1 MEFIT
6 DESLKQKMIAKGKYI
21 DASLVKL
28 NIPANIVALVDKNI
42 AQKYKILPFNYDE
55 EHQTLY
61 IVCNED
67 ALLEQDEIEDI
78 FSTRLNATIKLVLT
92 DNYNLKEALKYYY
105 KVDLN
110 TQSMAHEV
118 QENIED
124 NAPILNK
131 VKNIIADAI
140 EFGAS
145 DIHFLPYKFN
155 NCYSIKILYRING
168 KNVNHSADYDFTE
181 NEIPRISMA
190 IKRLDTSASSDM
202 LRKNMPNKGSFLTK
216 DKLGNDVDVR
226 ISTMPMVSGMEKVV
240 LRLQQFL
247 SKQKTLY
254 DIGYLSKDI
263 DIIKNQLKICP
274 TGLFIITGP
283 TGSGK
288 TTTLHAQIGEVVKN
302 ADYEKIV
309 VTIEDPVEIYNPNYC
324 QVQIH
329 ETEDNAT
336 NFSSQKALQV
346 ILRQDPEIILYN
358 EIRNKTDAETVIQAG
373 ATGHQ
378 VFTTLHANDC
388 ITAISRLLDLGVSK
402 VSLLNQVNLI
412 SSQRLIGILCPHCQ
426 REYKLSESDKILLS
440 ESDKIL
446 LSEEEYNRLSTID
459 LKQVGTVEQRNNCPH
474 CNHTGYI
481 NRIAIVE
488 YVLFNDD
495 LKDILYHTSSMKEI
509 KEALKKNKFIS
520 MWEKGLDYVVAGKT
534 SLIELYNQI
543 GNKDAINNLIN
554 NL

>member
-440 ESDKIL
+440 E
-446 LSEEEYNRLSTID
+446 EEYNRLSTID

-543 GNKDAINNLIN
+543 GNKDAIHNLIN

>member
-6 DESLKQKMIAKGKYI
+6 DESLKQKMIDKGKYI

-78 FSTRLNATIKLVLT
+78 FSTKLNATIKLVLT

-131 VKNIIADAI
+131 VKNIIADAT

-155 NCYSIKILYRING
+155 NRYSIKILYRING

-440 ESDKIL
+440 E
-446 LSEEEYNRLSTID
+446 EEYNRLSTID
-459 LKQVGTVEQRNNCPH
+459 LKQIGTVEQRNNCRH

>member
-78 FSTRLNATIKLVLT
+78 FSTRFNATIKLVLT

-440 ESDKIL
+440 E
-446 LSEEEYNRLSTID
+446 EEYNRLSTID

>member
-6 DESLKQKMIAKGKYI
+6 DESLKQKMIDKGKYI
-21 DASLVKL
+21 DVSLVKL

-78 FSTRLNATIKLVLT
+78 FSTKLNATIKLVLT

-155 NCYSIKILYRING
+155 NRYSIKILYRING

-440 ESDKIL
+440 K
-446 LSEEEYNRLSTID
+446 EEYNRLSTID
-459 LKQVGTVEQRNNCPH
+459 LKQIGTVEQRNNCPH

>member
-6 DESLKQKMIAKGKYI
+6 DESLKQKMIDKGKYI

-78 FSTRLNATIKLVLT
+78 FSTKLNATIKLVLT

-155 NCYSIKILYRING
+155 NRYSIKILYRING

-288 TTTLHAQIGEVVKN
+288 TTTLHAKIGEVVKN

-402 VSLLNQVNLI
+402 VSLLNQINLI

-440 ESDKIL
+440 E
-446 LSEEEYNRLSTID
+446 EEYNRLSTID
-459 LKQVGTVEQRNNCPH
+459 LKQIGIVEQRNNCPH

>member
-6 DESLKQKMIAKGKYI
+6 DESLKQKMIDKGKYI

-78 FSTRLNATIKLVLT
+78 FSTKLNATIKLVLT

-155 NCYSIKILYRING
+155 NRYSIKILYRING

-440 ESDKIL
+440 K
-446 LSEEEYNRLSTID
+446 EEYNRLSTID
-459 LKQVGTVEQRNNCPH
+459 LKQIGTVEQRNNCPH

-543 GNKDAINNLIN
+543 GNKDTINNLIN

>member
-6 DESLKQKMIAKGKYI
+6 DESLKQKMIDKGKYI

-78 FSTRLNATIKLVLT
+78 FSTKLNATIKLVLT

-155 NCYSIKILYRING
+155 NRYSIKILYRING

-426 REYKLSESDKILLS
+426 REYQLS

-459 LKQVGTVEQRNNCPH
+459 LKQIGTVEQRNNCPH

>member
-6 DESLKQKMIAKGKYI
+6 DESLKHKMIDKGKYI

-78 FSTRLNATIKLVLT
+78 FSTKLNATIKLVLT

-155 NCYSIKILYRING
+155 NRYSIKILYRING

-440 ESDKIL
+440 E
-446 LSEEEYNRLSTID
+446 EEYNRLSTID

-509 KEALKKNKFIS
+509 KEVLKKNKFIS

>member
-6 DESLKQKMIAKGKYI
+6 DESLKQKMIDKGKYI

-78 FSTRLNATIKLVLT
+78 FSTKLNATIKLVLT

-155 NCYSIKILYRING
+155 NRYSIKILYRING

-288 TTTLHAQIGEVVKN
+288 TTTLHAKIGEVVKN

-440 ESDKIL
+440 K
-446 LSEEEYNRLSTID
+446 EEYNRLSTID
-459 LKQVGTVEQRNNCPH
+459 LKQIGTVEQRNNCPH

-495 LKDILYHTSSMKEI
+495 LKDILYHTSSLKEI

>member
-358 EIRNKTDAETVIQAG
+358 EIKNKTDAETVIQAG

-426 REYKLSESDKILLS
+426 REYKLS

>member
-6 DESLKQKMIAKGKYI
+6 DESLKQKMIDKGKYI

-78 FSTRLNATIKLVLT
+78 FSTKLNTTIKLVLT

-155 NCYSIKILYRING
+155 NRYSIKILYRING

-440 ESDKIL
+440 E
-446 LSEEEYNRLSTID
+446 EEYNRLSTID
-459 LKQVGTVEQRNNCPH
+459 LKQIGTVEQRNNCPH

>member
-6 DESLKQKMIAKGKYI
+6 DELLKQKMIDKGKYI

-78 FSTRLNATIKLVLT
+78 FSTKLNATIKLVLT

-155 NCYSIKILYRING
+155 NRYSIKILYRING

-440 ESDKIL
+440 E
-446 LSEEEYNRLSTID
+446 EEYNRLSTID

>member
-6 DESLKQKMIAKGKYI
+6 DESLKQKMIDKGKYI

-67 ALLEQDEIEDI
+67 ALLEQDEIENI
-78 FSTRLNATIKLVLT
+78 FSTKLNATIKLVLT

-155 NCYSIKILYRING
+155 NRYSIKILYRING

-440 ESDKIL
+440 K
-446 LSEEEYNRLSTID
+446 EEYNRLSTID

>member
-412 SSQRLIGILCPHCQ
+412 SFQRLIGILCPHCQ
-426 REYKLSESDKILLS
+426 REYKLS

>member
-28 NIPANIVALVDKNI
+28 NIPANIVTLIDKNI

-78 FSTRLNATIKLVLT
+78 FSTKLNATIKLVLT

-155 NCYSIKILYRING
+155 NRYSIKILYRING

-440 ESDKIL
+440 K
-446 LSEEEYNRLSTID
+446 EEYNRLSTID
-459 LKQVGTVEQRNNCPH
+459 LKQIGTVEQRNNCPH

>member
-6 DESLKQKMIAKGKYI
+6 DESLKQKMIDKGKYI

-78 FSTRLNATIKLVLT
+78 FSTKLNATIKLVLT

-155 NCYSIKILYRING
+155 NRYSIKILYRING

-263 DIIKNQLKICP
+263 DIIKNQFKICP

-440 ESDKIL
+440 E
-446 LSEEEYNRLSTID
+446 EEYNRLSTID
-459 LKQVGTVEQRNNCPH
+459 LKQIGTVEQRNNCPH

>member
-6 DESLKQKMIAKGKYI
+6 DESLKQKMIDKGKYI

-78 FSTRLNATIKLVLT
+78 FSTKLNTTIKLVLT

-155 NCYSIKILYRING
+155 NRYSIKILYRING

-440 ESDKIL
+440 E
-446 LSEEEYNRLSTID
+446 EEYNRLSTID

>member
-28 NIPANIVALVDKNI
+28 NIPANIVTLVDKNI

-78 FSTRLNATIKLVLT
+78 FSTKLNATIKLVLT

-155 NCYSIKILYRING
+155 NRYSIKILYRING

-440 ESDKIL
+440 E
-446 LSEEEYNRLSTID
+446 EEYNRLSTID

>member
-6 DESLKQKMIAKGKYI
+6 DESLKQKMIDKGKYI

-78 FSTRLNATIKLVLT
+78 FSTKLNATIKLVLT

-155 NCYSIKILYRING
+155 NRYSIKILYRING

-309 VTIEDPVEIYNPNYC
+309 VTIEDPVEIYNTNYC

-440 ESDKIL
+440 E
-446 LSEEEYNRLSTID
+446 EEYNRLSTID

-509 KEALKKNKFIS
+509 KEVLKKNKFIS

>member
-6 DESLKQKMIAKGKYI
+6 DESLKQKMIDKGKYI

-78 FSTRLNATIKLVLT
+78 FSTKLNATIKLVLT

-155 NCYSIKILYRING
+155 NRYSIKILYRING

-402 VSLLNQVNLI
+402 VSLLIQVNLI

-440 ESDKIL
+440 K
-446 LSEEEYNRLSTID
+446 EEYNRLSTID
-459 LKQVGTVEQRNNCPH
+459 LKQIGTVEQRNNCPH

>member
-6 DESLKQKMIAKGKYI
+6 DESLKQKMIDKGKYI

-78 FSTRLNATIKLVLT
+78 FSTKLNATIKLVLT

-155 NCYSIKILYRING
+155 NRYSIKILYRING

-263 DIIKNQLKICP
+263 DIIKNHLKICP

-440 ESDKIL
+440 K
-446 LSEEEYNRLSTID
+446 EEYNRLSTID
-459 LKQVGTVEQRNNCPH
+459 LKQIGTVEQRNNCPH

>member
-440 ESDKIL
+440 E
-446 LSEEEYNRLSTID
+446 EEYNRLSTID

-520 MWEKGLDYVVAGKT
+520 MWEKGLDYVAAGKT

>member
-78 FSTRLNATIKLVLT
+78 FSTKLNATIKLVLT

-155 NCYSIKILYRING
+155 NRYSIKILYRING

-440 ESDKIL
+440 E
-446 LSEEEYNRLSTID
+446 EEYNRLSTID
-459 LKQVGTVEQRNNCPH
+459 LKQIGTVEQRNNCPH

-520 MWEKGLDYVVAGKT
+520 MWEKGLDYVVTGKT

>member
-440 ESDKIL
+440 K
-446 LSEEEYNRLSTID
+446 EEYNRLSTID

>member
-6 DESLKQKMIAKGKYI
+6 DESLKQKMIDKGKYI

-67 ALLEQDEIEDI
+67 ALLEQDEIENI
-78 FSTRLNATIKLVLT
+78 FSTKLNATIKLVLT
-92 DNYNLKEALKYYY
+92 DNYNLKEVLKYYY

-155 NCYSIKILYRING
+155 NRYSIKILYRING

-440 ESDKIL
+440 E
-446 LSEEEYNRLSTID
+446 EEYNRLSTID
-459 LKQVGTVEQRNNCPH
+459 LKQIGTVEQRNNCPH

>member
-42 AQKYKILPFNYDE
+42 AQKYKFLPFNYDE

-78 FSTRLNATIKLVLT
+78 FSTKLNATIKLVLT

-155 NCYSIKILYRING
+155 NRYSIKILYRING

-440 ESDKIL
+440 E
-446 LSEEEYNRLSTID
+446 EEYNRLSTID

-509 KEALKKNKFIS
+509 KEVLKKNKFIS

>member
-6 DESLKQKMIAKGKYI
+6 DASLKQKMIAKGKYI

-440 ESDKIL
+440 E
-446 LSEEEYNRLSTID
+446 EEYNRLSTID

>member
-6 DESLKQKMIAKGKYI
+6 DESLKQKMIDKGKYI

-78 FSTRLNATIKLVLT
+78 FSTKLNATIKLVLT

-131 VKNIIADAI
+131 VKNIIADAT

-155 NCYSIKILYRING
+155 NRYSIKILYRING

-440 ESDKIL
+440 E
-446 LSEEEYNRLSTID
+446 EEYNRLSTID
-459 LKQVGTVEQRNNCPH
+459 LKQIGTVEQRNNCPH

-495 LKDILYHTSSMKEI
+495 LKDFLYHTSSMKEI

>member
-6 DESLKQKMIAKGKYI
+6 DESLKQKMIDKGKYI

-78 FSTRLNATIKLVLT
+78 FSTKLNATIKLVLT

-155 NCYSIKILYRING
+155 NRYSIKILYRING

-388 ITAISRLLDLGVSK
+388 ITAISRFLDLGVSK

-426 REYKLSESDKILLS
+426 REYKLS

>member
-6 DESLKQKMIAKGKYI
+6 DESLKQKMIDKGKYI

-78 FSTRLNATIKLVLT
+78 FSTKLNATIKLVLT

-155 NCYSIKILYRING
+155 NRYSIKILYRING

-402 VSLLNQVNLI
+402 VSLLNQVNSI

-440 ESDKIL
+440 K
-446 LSEEEYNRLSTID
+446 EEYNRLSTID
-459 LKQVGTVEQRNNCPH
+459 LKQIGTVEQRNNCPH

>member
-6 DESLKQKMIAKGKYI
+6 DESLKQKMIDKGKYI
-21 DASLVKL
+21 DTSLVKL

-78 FSTRLNATIKLVLT
+78 FSTKLNATIKLVLT

-155 NCYSIKILYRING
+155 NRYSIKILYRING

-440 ESDKIL
+440 E
-446 LSEEEYNRLSTID
+446 EEYNRLSTID
-459 LKQVGTVEQRNNCPH
+459 LKQIGTVEQRNNCPH

>member
-1 MEFIT
+1 MDIIT
-6 DESLKQKMIAKGKYI
+6 DELLKQEMIAKGKYI
-21 DASLVKL
+21 DTSLVKL
-28 NIPANIVALVDKNI
+28 NISLSIISLVDKDI
-42 AQKYKILPFNYDE
+42 AQKYKLIPFRYDKE
-55 EHQTLY
+55 RKLLY
-61 IVCNED
+61 IACNEE
-67 ALLEQDEIEDI
+67 ALLKQNEIEDI
-78 FSTRLNATIKLVLT
+78 FYKDIYIPIKLILT
-92 DNYNLKEALKYYY
+92 DNYNLKEALKFYYE
-105 KVDLN
+105 VDLN
-110 TQSMAHEV
+110 TQNVAYEIHESV
-118 QENIED
+118 ED

-155 NCYSIKILYRING
+155 NHYSIKILYRING
-168 KNVNHSADYDFTE
+168 KNVNHSTDYDFTE

-254 DIGYLSKDI
+254 DIGYLAKDI
-263 DIIKNQLKICP
+263 EIIKNQLKICP
-274 TGLFIITGP
+274 TGLFIITGY

-329 ETEDNAT
+329 ETEDSAT

-440 ESDKIL
+440 E
-446 LSEEEYNRLSTID
+446 EEYNLLSTID
-459 LKQVGTVEQRNNCPH
+459 LKQVGTVEQRNNCSH

-534 SLIELYNQI
+534 SLFELYNQI
-543 GNKDAINNLIN
+543 GNKDAINNLIK

>member
-309 VTIEDPVEIYNPNYC
+309 VIIEDPVEIYNPNYC

-440 ESDKIL
+440 E
-446 LSEEEYNRLSTID
+446 EEYNRLSTID

>member
-6 DESLKQKMIAKGKYI
+6 DESLKQKMIDKGKYI

-78 FSTRLNATIKLVLT
+78 FSTKLNATIKLVLT

-155 NCYSIKILYRING
+155 NRYSIKILYRING

-440 ESDKIL
+440 E
-446 LSEEEYNRLSTID
+446 EEYNRLSTID
-459 LKQVGTVEQRNNCPH
+459 LKQIGTVEQRNNCPH

>member
-6 DESLKQKMIAKGKYI
+6 DESLKQKMIDKGKYI

-78 FSTRLNATIKLVLT
+78 FSTKLNATIKLVLT

-155 NCYSIKILYRING
+155 NRYSIKILYRING

-440 ESDKIL
+440 E
-446 LSEEEYNRLSTID
+446 EEYNRLSTID
-459 LKQVGTVEQRNNCPH
+459 LKQIGTVEQRNNCPH

-509 KEALKKNKFIS
+509 KEVLKKNKFIS

>member
-6 DESLKQKMIAKGKYI
+6 DESLKQKMIDKGKYI

-67 ALLEQDEIEDI
+67 ALLEQDEIENI
-78 FSTRLNATIKLVLT
+78 FSTKLNATIKLVLT

-155 NCYSIKILYRING
+155 NRYSIKILYRING

-440 ESDKIL
+440 K
-446 LSEEEYNRLSTID
+446 EEYNRLSTID

-534 SLIELYNQI
+534 SLIELYNQV

>member
-6 DESLKQKMIAKGKYI
+6 DESLKQKMIDKGKYI

-78 FSTRLNATIKLVLT
+78 FSTKLNATIKLVLT

-155 NCYSIKILYRING
+155 NRYSIKILYRING
-168 KNVNHSADYDFTE
+168 KNVNHSADYDFIE

-240 LRLQQFL
+240 LRFQQFL

-440 ESDKIL
+440 E
-446 LSEEEYNRLSTID
+446 EEYNRLSTID
-459 LKQVGTVEQRNNCPH
+459 LKQIGTVEQRNNCPH

>member
-6 DESLKQKMIAKGKYI
+6 DESLKQKMIDKGKYI

-78 FSTRLNATIKLVLT
+78 FSTKLNATIKLVLT

-155 NCYSIKILYRING
+155 NRYSIKILYRING
-168 KNVNHSADYDFTE
+168 KNVNHSADYVFTE

-440 ESDKIL
+440 K
-446 LSEEEYNRLSTID
+446 EEYNRLSTID
-459 LKQVGTVEQRNNCPH
+459 LKQIGTVEQRNNCPH

>member
-6 DESLKQKMIAKGKYI
+6 DESLKQKMIDKGKYI

-78 FSTRLNATIKLVLT
+78 FSTKLNATIKLVLT

-155 NCYSIKILYRING
+155 NRYSIKILYRING

-263 DIIKNQLKICP
+263 DIIKKQLKVCP

-440 ESDKIL
+440 K
-446 LSEEEYNRLSTID
+446 EEYNRLSTID
-459 LKQVGTVEQRNNCPH
+459 LKQIGTVEQRNNCPH

>member
-6 DESLKQKMIAKGKYI
+6 DESLKQKMIDKGKYI

-61 IVCNED
+61 IVSNED

-78 FSTRLNATIKLVLT
+78 FSTKLNATIKLVLT

-155 NCYSIKILYRING
+155 NRYSIKILYRING

-440 ESDKIL
+440 K
-446 LSEEEYNRLSTID
+446 EEYNRLSTID
-459 LKQVGTVEQRNNCPH
+459 LKQIGTVEQRNNCPH